1 MTLKP
6 TIDLEESMKKLVIG
20 ILAHVDAGKTTL
32 SEAFLYESGKIR
44 KLGRVDHQDA
54 YLDTFALEK
63 QRGITIFSKQ
73 ARLSWSDVEV
83 TLLDTPGHVDFSTEM
98 ERTLSV
104 LDYAILIISGS
115 DGVQGHTETLWRL
128 LKRYHIPT
136 FLFINK
142 MDLEGIEKEKILQ
155 ELSEKLSD
163 NCIDFSAV
171 GEKAD
176 NDAFLETVAMC
187 DEDTLEEYMDTG
199 TISKEKFI
207 SCIHTRK
214 LFPCYFGSALKMEGV
229 KELMD
234 GLSVYT
240 TENTYPEA
248 FGAKIYK
255 IARDEQ
261 NNRLTYLKVTGG
273 SLSVKMALSNKDKI
287 ESGAEKGEVWEE
299 KVNQIRLYSGTKFE
313 TATEVPAGTVCAVT
327 GLTNTYPGESLGI
340 EVMDSIPILEPVL
353 TYQILLPPEIDP
365 QKFFR
370 QLKELEEE
378 DPQLHI
384 LWQESLQEIH
394 IQLMG
399 EVQIEILKQVI
410 KERFNILVEFGNGN
424 IVYKETIKNVVE
436 GVGHFEPLR
445 HYAEVHLQL
454 EPGELGSGMQ
464 FATACSEDDLDK
476 NWQRLIYTHLEEKEH
491 LGVLTGSPITDMKI
505 TLIGGKAH
513 IKHTEGGDFR
523 QATYRAIRQGL
534 KMAESVLLEPYYAFT
549 LEVPSEHVGRALT
562 DIQRMSGNFDNP
574 EIQGENSIIK
584 GSAPVST
591 MRDYVKEVVAYTRGK
606 GRMFCQLKGYEPCHN
621 QDEVVDAIGYD
632 SEQDTENP
640 TCSVFCAHGA
650 GFLVPW
656 NEVPDYMHVESCLR
670 TETKITP
677 IPFVPVQRS
686 EASIEQEEAALEKI
700 MLREFGEQRK
710 RFDDYGNVY
719 YGEQAEK
726 ELKRKK
732 IKSTEAD
739 PKYKKDYTP
748 KKEQKEYLLVD
759 GYNIIFSWEE
769 LNELAKKS
777 LDAARFKLMDYL
789 CNYQGYKNATVIVVF
804 DAYKVKGNP
813 GSVEKY
819 HNIYMVFTKEAETA
833 DMYIEKVAHEIGRKY
848 KVTVATSDGLE
859 QMIILRQ
866 GAIRMSAQDLKK
878 DMEDMQKHM
887 EDTYHTNDADTKQTL
902 SHGLADKLKNFNHM
916 K

>member
-1 MTLKP
+1 
-6 TIDLEESMKKLVIG
+6 MKKLVIG

-32 SEAFLYESGKIR
+32 SEALLYESGKIR

-63 QRGITIFSKQ
+63 ERGITIFSKQ
-73 ARLSWSDVEV
+73 ARLSWEDVEV

-98 ERTLSV
+98 ERTLGV
-104 LDYAILIISGS
+104 LDYAILVISGS

-136 FLFINK
+136 FLFVNK
-142 MDLEGIEKEKILQ
+142 MDLEGVEKETLLQ
-155 ELSEKLSD
+155 ELSDKLSD
-163 NCIDFSAV
+163 NCIDFSFV
-171 GEKAD
+171 EENMD
-176 NDAFLETVAMC
+176 NETFLETIAMC
-187 DEDTLEEYMDTG
+187 DEEMLDAYMDTG
-199 TISKEKFI
+199 AISKEKII
-207 SCIHTRK
+207 SCIHACK
-214 LFPCYFGSALKMEGV
+214 LFPCFFGSALKMEGV
-229 KELMD
+229 KELMG
-234 GLSVYT
+234 GLSAYT
-240 TENTYPEA
+240 MENTYPKT
-248 FGAKIYK
+248 FGAKVYK

-261 NNRLTYLKVTGG
+261 NNRLTYLKITGG
-273 SLSVKMALSNKDKI
+273 SLSVKMPLTNKDKI
-287 ESGAEKGEVWEE
+287 DAGTGKGEVWEE

-313 TATEVPAGTVCAVT
+313 TAAEVEAGMVCAVT
-327 GLTNTYPGESLGI
+327 GLTYTYPGESLSA
-340 EVMDSIPILEPVL
+340 EMADSLPILEPVL
-353 TYQILLPPEIDP
+353 TYQILLPPELDA
-365 QKFFR
+365 QKVFR

-384 LWQESLQEIH
+384 LWQEALQEIH

-410 KERFNILVEFGNGN
+410 KERFQILVEFGSGN
-424 IVYKETIKNVVE
+424 IVYKETIKNTVE

-454 EPGELGSGMQ
+454 EPAELGSGLQ
-464 FATACSEDDLDK
+464 FAIACSEDDLDK

-534 KMAESVLLEPYYAFT
+534 KMAETVLLEPYYAFT

-562 DIQRMSGNFDNP
+562 DIQRMSGSFDNP
-574 EIQGENSIIK
+574 EIHGENSIIK

-591 MRDYVKEVVAYTRGK
+591 MRDYLKEVVAYTHGK
-606 GRMFCQLKGYEPCHN
+606 GRLFCELKGYEACHN
-621 QDEVVDAIGYD
+621 QEEVVKTIGYD
-632 SEQDTENP
+632 SEQDTANP

-656 NEVPDYMHVESCLR
+656 NEVPDYMHVESCLK
-670 TETKITP
+670 TKCDVTTSFPTI
-677 IPFVPVQRS
+677 PVQRS
-686 EASIEQEEAALEKI
+686 EASIEYEEAELEKI
-700 MLREFGEQRK
+700 MVREFGAQRK

-719 YGEQAEK
+719 YGEQAKK
-726 ELKRKK
+726 EMKRKK

-739 PKYKKDYTP
+739 PKYKKEYTP
-748 KKEQKEYLLVD
+748 KKSEQEYLLVD

-769 LNELAKKS
+769 LNELAKNN
-777 LDAARFKLMDYL
+777 LDAARFKLMDLL

-819 HNIYMVFTKEAETA
+819 HNIYTVFTKEAETA
-833 DMYIEKVAHEIGRKY
+833 DMYIEKVAHKIGHKY

-859 QMIILRQ
+859 QLIIMRQ

-878 DMEDMQKHM
+878 DMESMQRYL
-887 EDTYHTNDADTKQTL
+887 EETYHTTDSTGKQTL
-902 SHGLADKLKNFNHM
+902 SNGLAKQLKKLNLLE
-916 K
+916 

>member
-1 MTLKP
+1 
-6 TIDLEESMKKLVIG
+6 MKKLVIG

-32 SEAFLYESGKIR
+32 SEALLYESGKIR

-63 QRGITIFSKQ
+63 ERGITIFSKQ
-73 ARLSWSDVEV
+73 ARLSWENVEV

-98 ERTLSV
+98 ERTLGV
-104 LDYAILIISGS
+104 LDYAILVISGS

-128 LKRYHIPT
+128 LKRYNIPT
-136 FLFINK
+136 FIFVNK
-142 MDLEGIEKEKILQ
+142 MDLDGMEKEELML
-155 ELSEKLSD
+155 ELSKKLSD
-163 NCIDFSAV
+163 SCIDFSAV
-171 GEKAD
+171 GKNICEEAI
-176 NDAFLETVAMC
+176 FEEIAMC
-187 DEDTLEEYMDTG
+187 DEEMLDAYMETG
-199 TISKEKFI
+199 CISKEKII
-207 SCIHTRK
+207 SGIHTRK
-214 LFPCYFGSALKMEGV
+214 LFPCFFGSALKMDGV
-229 KELMD
+229 KELMNV
-234 GLSVYT
+234 LSAYT
-240 TENTYPEA
+240 IENIYPEA
-248 FGAKIYK
+248 FGARVYK

-273 SLSVKMALSNKDKI
+273 SLNVKMPLTNRDKI
-287 ESGAEKGEVWEE
+287 KEKEEVWEK

-313 TATEVPAGTVCAVT
+313 TATEVAAGTVCAVT
-327 GLTNTYPGESLGI
+327 GLTHTYPGECLGA
-340 EVMDSIPILEPVL
+340 ETMDSIPILEPVL
-353 TYQILLPPEIDP
+353 TYQILLPSEFDP
-365 QKFFR
+365 QKVFR

-384 LWQESLQEIH
+384 LWQESLHEIQ

-410 KERFNILVEFGNGN
+410 KDRFHIMVEFGNGN
-424 IVYKETIKNVVE
+424 IVYKETITNTVE

-454 EPGELGSGMQ
+454 EPSELGSGLQ
-464 FATACSEDDLDK
+464 FAIACSEDDLDK

-523 QATYRAIRQGL
+523 QATYRAVRQGL
-534 KMAESVLLEPYYAFT
+534 KTAESILLEPFYAFT

-562 DIQRMSGNFDNP
+562 DIQRMSGSFDNP
-574 EIQGENSIIK
+574 VLHGGNSIIK

-591 MRDYVKEVVAYTRGK
+591 MRDYLKEVVSYTHGK
-606 GRMFCQLKGYEPCHN
+606 GRLFCELKGYEPCHN
-621 QDEVVDAIGYD
+621 QEEIIASMGYD
-632 SEQDTENP
+632 SEQDTANP
-640 TCSVFCAHGA
+640 TCSVFCSHGA

-656 NEVPDYMHVESCLR
+656 NEVPDYMHVESCLKS
-670 TETKITP
+670 ENKVTP
-677 IPFVPVQRS
+677 ITTMPIQPSKSNV
-686 EASIEQEEAALEKI
+686 EQDEAALEKI
-700 MLREFGEQRK
+700 MLREFGNQCK

-719 YGEQAEK
+719 YGEQAKK

-739 PKYKKDYTP
+739 TKYKKRCIP
-748 KKEQKEYLLVD
+748 KKGKDEYLLVD

-769 LNELAKKS
+769 LNELAKTN

-789 CNYQGYKNATVIVVF
+789 CNYQGYKNITVIIVF

-819 HNIYMVFTKEAETA
+819 HNIYIVFTKEAETA
-833 DMYIEKVAHEIGRKY
+833 DMYIEKVAHEIGHKY
-848 KVTVATSDGLE
+848 DVTVATSDRLE
-859 QMIILRQ
+859 QMIIMRQ
-866 GAIRMSAQDLKK
+866 GALRMSAQDLKK
-878 DMEDMQKHM
+878 DMEAMQKHL
-887 EDTYHTNDADTKQTL
+887 EDSYHTNDADTKPTL
-902 SHGLADKLKNFNHM
+902 SHRLSEKLKNI
-916 K
+916 